1 MVDTSF
7 LSSLSTTRR
16 LSRDEAIALIGL
28 DDPGALMQAAARRR
42 DLAHGDDVS

>member
-28 DDPGALMQAAARRR
+28 DDPGAARRPASGR
-42 DLAHGDDVS
+42 RAAPRPRPWR